1 MRLLS
6 CLAHLFDRDR
16 IEIGEKG
23 FARPAHG
30 RIDYAL
36 KEYRVSVEIVR
47 IGGAQ
52 RHRDA
57 HDLAQSDAPALAL
70 QLVAAQRPA
79 HALEDPGVNQALEQR
94 LQVAWGQFMTRSQV
108 SGANRNRAGVQRD
121 IDNSGDG
128 ETLRRDNKFMSYLLL
143 IGGLAASRPSDKVAV

>member
-1 MRLLS
+1 MRQNHTTPQIPVSDGEIAADLLRVEHMRLLS
-6 CLAHLFDRDR
+6 RLAHLFDRDR

-36 KEYRVSVEIVR
+36 KEHRVSVEIVR

-57 HDLAQSDAPALAL
+57 HDLAE
-70 QLVAAQRPA
+70 VM
-79 HALEDPGVNQALEQR
+79 R
-94 LQVAWGQFMTRSQV
+94 LRS
-108 SGANRNRAGVQRD
+108 RAR
-121 IDNSGDG
+121 
-128 ETLRRDNKFMSYLLL
+128 L
-143 IGGLAASRPSDKVAV
+143 